1 MSKKN
6 DSSNEQKSTTDAPRA
21 ASPMQS
27 APLTQKNKPSL
38 PKSKE
43 NVQKV
48 QQYHHQQKDEIEIYY
63 KKLSEWLRGDVDKN
77 KHTTFTFFER
87 RLPDIFSAVLAI
99 KRTEEE
105 SNHGVSANLTLN
117 ATAYKERLFE
127 MWGKCKGD
135 YNVTLSNFQ
144 TSHTTQIGEGSTLI
158 GCTYQTEERLIDS
171 VGEMFFYS
179 KTVSVLMK
187 CNVVNRSDTT
197 EAKLKEQPTSTS
209 PSSTTAET
217 TTTFLTL
224 HESWNEDPRICE
236 LEESL
241 NELKIKNINSM
252 LNSTKKN
259 LKRKGLTLA
268 SVKYNNSSGKH
279 VVVNGPPRVDDNDDD
294 EVYDD
299 DDEGEMNIEEDDFDE
314 TKNHC
319 RFWLNGNCT
328 KGDSCYYLHDPF
340 THGRNRRSRRVMEDT
355 KEQEGKRGEEDDD
368 NYYNTDEEK
377 QQEED
382 AYTGGSKEGDD
393 DEDEFISTGMYR
405 VLEARFNNYVEL
417 MERHGFVSTLTF
429 VKHVTRHFVFLCKR
443 FNGAINLQ
451 QMLMMRFLM
460 PRTVAVSKFEEIL
473 VVDFVVVNLIFFD
486 FSRFLKGL

>member
-27 APLTQKNKPSL
+27 APLTQKNKSSL

-43 NVQKV
+43 NIQKV

-77 KHTTFTFFER
+77 NHTTFTFFER

-187 CNVVNRSDTT
+187 CNVVNRSPELLIAAFLCAIFFACVGCYFLDKHKFNM
-197 EAKLKEQPTSTS
+197 ALISIGVDYFQILGLLSSTS
-209 PSSTTAET
+209 FST
-217 TTTFLTL
+217 
-224 HESWNEDPRICE
+224 
-236 LEESL
+236 
-241 NELKIKNINSM
+241 
-252 LNSTKKN
+252 
-259 LKRKGLTLA
+259 
-268 SVKYNNSSGKH
+268 
-279 VVVNGPPRVDDNDDD
+279 
-294 EVYDD
+294 
-299 DDEGEMNIEEDDFDE
+299 
-314 TKNHC
+314 
-319 RFWLNGNCT
+319 
-328 KGDSCYYLHDPF
+328 
-340 THGRNRRSRRVMEDT
+340 
-355 KEQEGKRGEEDDD
+355 
-368 NYYNTDEEK
+368 
-377 QQEED
+377 
-382 AYTGGSKEGDD
+382 
-393 DEDEFISTGMYR
+393 
-405 VLEARFNNYVEL
+405 
-417 MERHGFVSTLTF
+417 
-429 VKHVTRHFVFLCKR
+429 
-443 FNGAINLQ
+443 
-451 QMLMMRFLM
+451 
-460 PRTVAVSKFEEIL
+460 
-473 VVDFVVVNLIFFD
+473 
-486 FSRFLKGL
+486 